1 VRLRWSGVAELLGL
15 VLLCVSTLRVGPL
28 RAQDPAGSS
37 ESPVH
42 TPANR
47 AVTDTGTTVYEL
59 LPDESDDVKAAIER
73 SIQHMNF
80 IIRPIARHRL
90 TRTNHP
96 PAHLTFITH
105 ADTLVVTF
113 EGANPIVTPRDGSPV
128 PWVSGVSREVYRVK
142 ATVAGDTLHQTIMA
156 SDGHRIDDF
165 VFSDAGQKVRLD
177 VRLFAD
183 RLPAP
188 LIYSLIFRRVP

>member
-1 VRLRWSGVAELLGL
+1 VRRRWSGVAELLGL

-37 ESPVH
+37 ESAVH

-90 TRTNHP
+90 ARTNHP
-96 PAHLTFITH
+96 PAHLTFTTH

-128 PWVSGVSREVYRVK
+128 PWVSGVSREVYRVQ

-156 SDGHRIDDF
+156 SDGRRIDDF

>member
-1 VRLRWSGVAELLGL
+1 MRRTWSGVAELLGL
-15 VLLCVSTLRVGPL
+15 VLLCVSTLRVGSL

-37 ESPVH
+37 EIPAH

-96 PAHLTFITH
+96 PAHLTFANH

-142 ATVAGDTLHQTIMA
+142 ATVAADTLHQTIMA

-165 VFSDAGQKVRLD
+165 VFSEAGQKVRLD
-177 VRLFAD
+177 VRLYAD